1 MVKGKKKLFVEAYVN
16 DVYRN
21 QTAAAIAAGYSEKT
35 AAQAAS
41 RLMKDEDVAA
51 AIAEREKELHEKNT
65 AKADEVIE
73 FLTAVMRGEEVD
85 NILRLK
91 NDGAQEIT
99 ESPPPA
105 KDRIKAAELLGK
117 YYTLFTDKTQV
128 DGDMNFSV
136 QIDYGGDDGDAEDN
150 D

>member
-1 MVKGKKKLFVEAYVN
+1 M
-16 DVYRN
+16 
-21 QTAAAIAAGYSEKT
+21 
-35 AAQAAS
+35 
-41 RLMKDEDVAA
+41 
-51 AIAEREKELHEKNT
+51 
-65 AKADEVIE
+65 
-73 FLTAVMRGEEVD
+73 MRGEEVD